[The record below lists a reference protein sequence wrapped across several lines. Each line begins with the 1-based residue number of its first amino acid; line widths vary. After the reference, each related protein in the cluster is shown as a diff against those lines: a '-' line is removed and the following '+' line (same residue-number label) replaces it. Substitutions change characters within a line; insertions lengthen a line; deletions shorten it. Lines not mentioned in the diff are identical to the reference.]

1 MSMKTCNEPLLP
13 LEESVQVVL
22 FRVTDLEVSKNIV
35 DLGLFYGIEIEENVT
50 KITIT
55 LISSTFPMEVSIW
68 RFKEYDSVT

>member
-1 MSMKTCNEPLLP
+1 MKTCNEPLLP

>member
-13 LEESVQVVL
+13 LEESVRVVL
-22 FRVTDLEVSKNIV
+22 FRVTDLEVSENIV

-55 LISSTFPMEVSIW
+55 LISSTFPMEAKYLEIQ
-68 RFKEYDSVT
+68 RIR